1 MRKLEPNIKGQII
14 CLVGPPGV
22 GKTSIAKSIAA
33 AMGRNYVRMSLGGVR
48 DEAEIRGHRKT
59 YIGAMPGRIVSAI
72 KQAGSMNPLML
83 LDEIDK
89 LGSDY
94 KGDPSSALL
103 EVLDSEQNFAFRD
116 HYLEIPMDLSNVL
129 FFATANDPSGI
140 PAPLYDRMEII
151 ELSSYTREEKF
162 QIAKRYLV
170 PKQVK
175 RHGLSGRNCRF
186 YDDTLY
192 SIIDHY
198 VREAGVRNLE
208 REIASLCRKSAKM
221 IVAGEKKSC
230 YISEKMLET
239 LLGPQKYKDDDMEK
253 ENLVGVVNG
262 LAWTSVG
269 GEILQAE
276 VAVVEGTGKLELTGS
291 LGDVMKESARA
302 AITCVRGLCDRYG
315 IDKNFY
321 KEKDIHIH
329 FPEGAVPKD
338 GPSAGVTITTAL
350 VSALSGMPVRHDV
363 AMTGEITL
371 RGRVLPIGGLKEK
384 TMAAYR
390 NGMKTVIIPQANEPD
405 LYEVDPVVKE
415 NVKFVTAREIGT
427 VLDTALLPLPLCP
440 SQEQQEAPECLDV
453 AEKVVH
459 KHSCKSPQMNA

>member
-1 MRKLEPNIKGQII
+1 MG
-14 CLVGPPGV
+14 
-22 GKTSIAKSIAA
+22 SAA
-33 AMGRNYVRMSLGGVR
+33 
-48 DEAEIRGHRKT
+48 ET
-59 YIGAMPGRIVSAI
+59 
-72 KQAGSMNPLML
+72 AGFM
-83 LDEIDK
+83 
-89 LGSDY
+89 
-94 KGDPSSALL
+94 
-103 EVLDSEQNFAFRD
+103 
-116 HYLEIPMDLSNVL
+116 
-129 FFATANDPSGI
+129 T
-140 PAPLYDRMEII
+140 
-151 ELSSYTREEKF
+151 
-162 QIAKRYLV
+162 
-170 PKQVK
+170 
-175 RHGLSGRNCRF
+175 
-186 YDDTLY
+186 DTLY

-459 KHSCKSPQMNA
+459 KHSRKSPQMNA

>member
-1 MRKLEPNIKGQII
+1 
-14 CLVGPPGV
+14 
-22 GKTSIAKSIAA
+22 
-33 AMGRNYVRMSLGGVR
+33 
-48 DEAEIRGHRKT
+48 
-59 YIGAMPGRIVSAI
+59 
-72 KQAGSMNPLML
+72 MNPLML

-103 EVLDSEQNFAFRD
+103 EVLGLEQNLRSATIIWKSRW
-116 HYLEIPMDLSNVL
+116 DLSNVL
-129 FFATANDPSGI
+129 FLCNGKRPVGHSGAFVRPYGNYRAFPAI
-140 PAPLYDRMEII
+140 PARKNSRLPNAIWLLLGQNAIGSAAETAGFM
-151 ELSSYTREEKF
+151 TTPF
-162 QIAKRYLV
+162 
-170 PKQVK
+170 
-175 RHGLSGRNCRF
+175 
-186 YDDTLY
+186 Y

-208 REIASLCRKSAKM
+208 RESPPSFSQEAKM
-221 IVAGEKKSC
+221 MWQAKRRAAA
-230 YISEKMLET
+230 ISEKMLET
-239 LLGPQKYKDDDMEK
+239 LLGPQNIRTTTWKKK
-253 ENLVGVVNG
+253 KSGRCGQRIGVDLG
-262 LAWTSVG
+262 RRERFCG
-269 GEILQAE
+269 GSRWW
-276 VAVVEGTGKLELTGS
+276 EGTGKLELTGS

-459 KHSCKSPQMNA
+459 KHSRKSPQMNA